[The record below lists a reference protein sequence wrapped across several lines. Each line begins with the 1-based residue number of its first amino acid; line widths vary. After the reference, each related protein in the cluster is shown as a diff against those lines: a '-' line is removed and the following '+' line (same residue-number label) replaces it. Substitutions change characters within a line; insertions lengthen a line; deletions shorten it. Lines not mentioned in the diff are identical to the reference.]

1 MSSRDFIY
9 WLQGFLEISD
19 AKELTEK
26 QTEVVKRHLA
36 LVFKHEIDPSYSSDP
51 KVQEELNMIHS
62 GAYPQ
67 SLFPNIAQKPNKEG
81 EVYRC

>member
-26 QTEVVKRHLA
+26 QTEVVKRHLSM
-36 LVFKHEIDPSYSSDP
+36 VFKHEIDPSMGDE
-51 KVQEELNMIHS
+51 KHQEELNHAHS
-62 GAYPQ
+62 GVYPK
-67 SLFPNIAQKPNKEG
+67 PVVVNIGKPNKPST
-81 EVYRC
+81 VYRC